1 MNPLLRTAA
10 EKGPA
15 GGASLLDT
23 TACFVM
29 SLLLDAC
36 ERDIGTAGATGA
48 VAPSNRSCVLFQVDV
63 SARNVNQRVSLV
75 DIDADRAGLD
85 SGEQLGS

>member
-1 MNPLLRTAA
+1 
-10 EKGPA
+10 
-15 GGASLLDT
+15 
-23 TACFVM
+23 
-29 SLLLDAC
+29 
-36 ERDIGTAGATGA
+36 
-48 VAPSNRSCVLFQVDV
+48 VLFQVDV